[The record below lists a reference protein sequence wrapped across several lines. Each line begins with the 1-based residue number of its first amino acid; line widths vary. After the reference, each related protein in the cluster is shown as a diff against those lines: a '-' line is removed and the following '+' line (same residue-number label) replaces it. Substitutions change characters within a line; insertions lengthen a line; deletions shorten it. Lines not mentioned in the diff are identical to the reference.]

1 MILHESPDTY
11 LELIQAAAA
20 QRRIPAVYVEKDYW
34 VTRCLKHLHVSEHK
48 EIVVFKGG
56 TALSKAHRIIDRF
69 SEDIDLALRLEE
81 DLGDARRRRLLKEIE
96 QAVTQDIQYKKGHPL
111 ESKHSRFRKTAYA
124 FPTLTNATEL
134 GQVADTIL
142 LEINTFADPEP
153 SSTMPI
159 ATLIHD
165 FLNETG
171 RVDLIRQHDLEPFDV
186 LVLHVER
193 TLCEK
198 LMGLVRV
205 GYEPDPISNFRRRI
219 RHFYDVVMIM
229 REVRYQEFVETDEFF
244 RLLDQVRESDRQSM
258 PNAETWLGPPLSE
271 AVIFADLDK
280 LWSKIGSEFRG
291 NFADMVYGDTLPD
304 TGEVLLTFSR
314 IGDAVRRHE

>member
-34 VTRCLKHLHVSEHK
+34 VTRCLKHLHASEHK
-48 EIVVFKGG
+48 DIVVFKGG

-69 SEDIDLALRLEE
+69 SEDIDLAIRLEE
-81 DLGDARRRRLLKEIE
+81 DLGDARRRRLLKGIE

-165 FLNETG
+165 FLDETG
-171 RVDLIRQHDLEPFDV
+171 RVDLIRQHDLGPFEV

-198 LMGLVRV
+198 LMGLVRA
-205 GYEPDPISNFRRRI
+205 GYEPDPTSDFRRRI

-271 AVIFADLDK
+271 AIIFADLDK

>member
-1 MILHESPDTY
+1 MSRST
-11 LELIQAAAA
+11 
-20 QRRIPAVYVEKDYW
+20 RRSWYS
-34 VTRCLKHLHVSEHK
+34 R
-48 EIVVFKGG
+48 GG

-229 REVRYQEFVETDEFF
+229 RETRYQTFVETDEFF

-258 PNAETWLGPPLSE
+258 PNAETWLGPPLSG
-271 AVIFADLDK
+271 AVIFTDLDK
-280 LWSKIGSEFRG
+280 FWSKIGSEFQG